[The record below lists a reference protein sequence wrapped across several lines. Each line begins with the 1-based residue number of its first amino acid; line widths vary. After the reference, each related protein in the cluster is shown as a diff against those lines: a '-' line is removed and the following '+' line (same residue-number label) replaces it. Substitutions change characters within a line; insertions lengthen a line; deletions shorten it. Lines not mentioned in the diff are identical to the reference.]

1 MKRKLSAAF
10 AVIMAVCIL
19 MAQAVCFTAFADS
32 EDAPSIVVSSTEAK
46 AGDTVDVTITMS
58 NNPGLVSANLYVNY
72 DADVLKLKEVKDGG
86 LLSGVTHSDNYKT
99 SPYGLCWVN
108 DTAPENFKVNGV
120 LATLTFEVS
129 KEAVTGT
136 TTISLD
142 QDILNYDMDNVVFD
156 LVSGNIQ
163 IEGKHIHKTES
174 IPAKKSS
181 CTENGNNEYYYC
193 AGCGKYF
200 KDAEATIETTKEA
213 EQLPL
218 VAHLGGEATCTKK
231 AVCDVC
237 GQEYG
242 EYAPHQYTEKVAD
255 EYLKTP
261 ATCVSKAVYFKSC
274 SVCGQ
279 ASDTETFEYGELA
292 DHNYDTTTWKS
303 DKTGHWHACTVCED
317 KLDFAEHTS
326 SGPATEYEPEVC
338 KECGYVI
345 TPALG
350 HTHKLTLV
358 EGFAATCTKD
368 GQKAYY
374 VCDGCGKWFEDAT
387 ASVEITDHDSVIIKA
402 AHTPSDWIVDKEAT
416 ETEKGS
422 QHKECTVC
430 GTVLETEEIPAI
442 KPATTEPTVTEPT
455 VTEPTTVESATSKP
469 DKGTSTSDTV
479 TSSVISSD
487 NGTVQTGNS
496 NIAVMLAVVLMLCSA
511 VVYAYVYFRKNKS
524 TK

>member
-1 MKRKLSAAF
+1 MKKKLSAAF
-10 AVIMAVCIL
+10 AVILTVCIL
-19 MAQAVCFTAFADS
+19 MTQAVCFTAFADS
-32 EDAPSIVVSSTEAK
+32 EGKPSIVASSVATK

-72 DADVLKLKEVKDGG
+72 DADVLTLKEVKDGG
-86 LLSGVTHSDNYKT
+86 LLTGVTHSDNYKT

-108 DTAPENFKVNGV
+108 DTAPENFTVNGI

-129 KEAVTGT
+129 EEAVTGT
-136 TTISLD
+136 TTISLE
-142 QDILNYDMDNVVFD
+142 QDILNFDMDNVVFD

-163 IEGKHIHKTES
+163 IEGKHIHETEL
-174 IPAKKSS
+174 IPAKEST

-200 KDAEATIETTKEA
+200 KDAEATVETTKEA

-218 VAHLGGEATCTKK
+218 IAHHGGEATCTKK

-242 EYAPHQYTEKVAD
+242 EYAPHQYIEKVAD
-255 EYLKTP
+255 EYLKAP

-279 ASDTETFEYGELA
+279 ASNTETFEYGEFA

-303 DKTGHWHACTVCED
+303 DKTGHWHACTVCGD

-338 KECGYVI
+338 TECGYVI

-350 HTHKLTLV
+350 HIHKLTLV
-358 EGFAATCTKD
+358 EGFAATCTED
-368 GQKAYY
+368 GQKSYY

-430 GTVLETEEIPAI
+430 GTVLETEEIPVI
-442 KPATTEPTVTEPT
+442 QPATTKPTA
-455 VTEPTTVESATSKP
+455 TEPTTIKSVDTKP
-469 DKGTSTSDTV
+469 DTGSSTYDTV
-479 TSSVISSD
+479 VASAG
-487 NGTVQTGNS
+487 NGTVQTGDS
-496 NIAVMLAVVLMLCSA
+496 NIAVVLSVVLMLCSA
-511 VVYAYVYFRKNKS
+511 IVYAYGYFRKNKR
-524 TK
+524 TE

>member
-1 MKRKLSAAF
+1 MKKKLSAAF
-10 AVIMAVCIL
+10 AVILAVCIL
-19 MAQAVCFTAFADS
+19 MTQAVCFTAFADS
-32 EDAPSIVVSSTEAK
+32 DGTPSITVSSAATK

-72 DADVLKLKEVKDGG
+72 DADVLSLKEVKDGG
-86 LLSGVTHSDNYKT
+86 LLSGVTHSDNYIT

-108 DTAPENFKVNGV
+108 DTAPENFTVNGV
-120 LATLTFEVS
+120 LATLTFEIS
-129 KEAVTGT
+129 EDAVTGT
-136 TTISLD
+136 TAISLE
-142 QDILNYDMDNVVFD
+142 QDILNFDMDNVVFD

-163 IEGKHIHKTES
+163 IEGKHIHETEL
-174 IPAKKSS
+174 IPAKEST

-200 KDAEATIETTKEA
+200 KDAEATVETTKEA

-218 VAHLGGEATCTKK
+218 VVHHGGEATCTKK

-242 EYAPHQYTEKVAD
+242 EYAPHQYVEKVAD

-279 ASDTETFEYGELA
+279 ASDTETFEYGELT
-292 DHNYDTTTWKS
+292 DHSYDTTTWKS
-303 DKTGHWHACTVCED
+303 DKTGHWHACTVCGD

-326 SGPATEYEPEVC
+326 NGPATEYEPEVC
-338 KECGYVI
+338 TECGYVI

-358 EGFAATCTKD
+358 EGFAATCTEN
-368 GQKAYY
+368 GQKSYY
-374 VCDGCGKWFEDAT
+374 VCDGCGKWVEDAT

-430 GTVLETEEIPAI
+430 GTVLETEEIPVI
-442 KPATTEPTVTEPT
+442 QPATTKPTATEQ
-455 VTEPTTVESATSKP
+455 TTIKSVDTKP
-469 DKGTSTSDTV
+469 NTGSSTSDTV
-479 TSSVISSD
+479 VAPAG
-487 NGTVQTGNS
+487 NGTVQTGDS
-496 NIAVMLAVVLMLCSA
+496 NIAVVLAVVLMLCSA
-511 VVYAYVYFRKNKS
+511 IVYAYDYFRKNKR
-524 TK
+524 TE